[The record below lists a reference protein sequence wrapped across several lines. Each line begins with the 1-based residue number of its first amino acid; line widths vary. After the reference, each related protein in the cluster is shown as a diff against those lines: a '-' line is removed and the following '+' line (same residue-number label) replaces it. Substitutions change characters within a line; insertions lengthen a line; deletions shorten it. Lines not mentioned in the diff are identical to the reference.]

1 MKNMKI
7 NPTGFENT
15 QQKSPKAKLI
25 PQQENRNRQAK
36 QKIQSFDWNLSYN
49 KKQGKSHPPSEKYES
64 GKRNRKREFSLSL

>member
-1 MKNMKI
+1 MKI

-36 QKIQSFDWNLSYN
+36 QKIQSFD
-49 KKQGKSHPPSEKYES
+49 
-64 GKRNRKREFSLSL
+64 